1 MRLAELFVPAPRE
14 IRLAGAITAV
24 LGVAAL
30 VFAVIL
36 LVDALTGT
44 SSTPGGNSVYAQAVV
59 FAVLGLCI
67 VAPGMGLFLGHVWAR
82 SPCFVWAIILGGL
95 GLYMALPSGRPLI
108 GIPVIALAAALMVM
122 MFRASAQAW
131 ALGENADDAVRGDR
145 S

>member
-1 MRLAELFVPAPRE
+1 MRLAEVLVPAPRE
-14 IRLAGAITAV
+14 IRIAGAITTV

-30 VFAVIL
+30 VFALIL

-44 SSTPGGNSVYAQAVV
+44 STTPGGNSVYAQAAV

-67 VAPGMGLFLGHVWAR
+67 VAPGVGLFLGHVWAR

-108 GIPVIALAAALMVM
+108 GIPVMALAVALMLM
-122 MFRASAQAW
+122 MFRAPAQAW
-131 ALGENADDAVRGDR
+131 ALGEDSGNAE